1 MPMANQL
8 PPGQQQIYDHFETE
22 SSYSLDDLAEDFPQ
36 YSKHTIG
43 RFLERLRGRGFLRY
57 EELSGLYTRVPE
69 HEREDEEQPVEAP
82 PPTRPNA
89 RDEEHERED
98 FVSLLDISLLVAG
111 GLFLPIQLLC
121 LIPGV
126 MEHSRCYG
134 ELRRYGAAS
143 LAHWEHVFLIDMG
156 KNLTPVLLCAW
167 AYLQTSVASK
177 KAVATL
183 MSIQYLWAAFVA
195 HGLASPEMPGEPYLK
210 RVFGQPVVVID
221 CLGPAALMVAAILTA
236 PDAKAGKKK

>member
-1 MPMANQL
+1 MRQTPEPDDDDAYVRRNVEVL
-8 PPGQQQIYDHFETE
+8 LFCRAALRFSGYAFFALAVVET
-22 SSYSLDDLAEDFPQ
+22 
-36 YSKHTIG
+36 
-43 RFLERLRGRGFLRY
+43 LRMK
-57 EELSGLYTRVPE
+57 
-69 HEREDEEQPVEAP
+69 AP
-82 PPTRPNA
+82 
-89 RDEEHERED
+89 
-98 FVSLLDISLLVAG
+98 LLDISLLVAG

-121 LIPGV
+121 FFPGV

-156 KNLTPVLLCAW
+156 KNLTLVLLCAW

-183 MSIQYLWAAFVA
+183 MSIQNLWAAFVA

-210 RVFGQPVVVID
+210 RIFGQPVVCII
-221 CLGPAALMVAAILTA
+221 CLGPAALMIAAILTA
-236 PDAKAGKKK
+236 PDAKAGKRK

>member
-1 MPMANQL
+1 MIGDFAIRLNELRDYGLVAGGLFLLLKGLTMP
-8 PPGQQQIYDHFETE
+8 
-22 SSYSLDDLAEDFPQ
+22 
-36 YSKHTIG
+36 
-43 RFLERLRGRGFLRY
+43 
-57 EELSGLYTRVPE
+57 
-69 HEREDEEQPVEAP
+69 
-82 PPTRPNA
+82 
-89 RDEEHERED
+89 
-98 FVSLLDISLLVAG
+98 SLLDISILVAG

-121 LIPGV
+121 FFPGV

-156 KNLTPVLLCAW
+156 KNLTLVLLCAW

-183 MSIQYLWAAFVA
+183 MSIQNLWAAFVA

>member
-1 MPMANQL
+1 MIGDFAIRLNELRDYGLVAGGLFLLLKGLTMP
-8 PPGQQQIYDHFETE
+8 
-22 SSYSLDDLAEDFPQ
+22 
-36 YSKHTIG
+36 
-43 RFLERLRGRGFLRY
+43 
-57 EELSGLYTRVPE
+57 
-69 HEREDEEQPVEAP
+69 
-82 PPTRPNA
+82 
-89 RDEEHERED
+89 
-98 FVSLLDISLLVAG
+98 SLLDISILVAG

-121 LIPGV
+121 FFPGV
-126 MEHSRCYG
+126 MEHSPAC
-134 ELRRYGAAS
+134 LRRAAS

-156 KNLTPVLLCAW
+156 KNLTLVLLCAW

-183 MSIQYLWAAFVA
+183 MSIQNLWAAFVA

>member
-8 PPGQQQIYDHFETE
+8 PPGQQQIYDHFDTE
-22 SSYSLDDLAEDFPQ
+22 SSYSLDDLAEDFLQ
-36 YSKHTIG
+36 YSRRDIG
-43 RFLERLRGRGFLRY
+43 RFLGRLRGRGFLRY

-82 PPTRPNA
+82 PAPFWSA
-89 RDEEHERED
+89 EDEEPAP
-98 FVSLLDISLLVAG
+98 FLDISLLVAG

-121 LIPGV
+121 FFPGV
-126 MEHSRCYG
+126 MEHSQCG
-134 ELRRYGAAS
+134 SSAFFPLRRAAS

-156 KNLTPVLLCAW
+156 KNLTLVLLCAW

-183 MSIQYLWAAFVA
+183 MSIQNLWAAFVA

>member
-1 MPMANQL
+1 MANQL
-8 PPGQQQIYDHFETE
+8 PPGQQQIYDHFADDTE
-22 SSYSLDDLAEDFPQ
+22 SSYSLDDLAEEFLQ
-36 YSKHTIG
+36 YSKRDIG
-43 RFLERLRGRGFLRY
+43 RFLARLRGRGFLRY
-57 EELSGLYTRVPE
+57 EELSGLYTCVPE

-82 PPTRPNA
+82 PPTRPK
-89 RDEEHERED
+89 
-98 FVSLLDISLLVAG
+98 SLLDISLLVAG

-121 LIPGV
+121 FFPGV
-126 MEHSRCYG
+126 MEHSQCG
-134 ELRRYGAAS
+134 GALRRYGAAS

-156 KNLTPVLLCAW
+156 KNLTLVLLCAW

-183 MSIQYLWAAFVA
+183 MSIQNLWAAFVA

-210 RVFGQPVVVID
+210 RIFGQPVVCII
-221 CLGPAALMVAAILTA
+221 CLGPAALMIAAILTA

>member
-1 MPMANQL
+1 MSFKIKAKKMIGDFAIRLNELRDYGLVAGGLFLLLKGLTMP
-8 PPGQQQIYDHFETE
+8 
-22 SSYSLDDLAEDFPQ
+22 
-36 YSKHTIG
+36 
-43 RFLERLRGRGFLRY
+43 
-57 EELSGLYTRVPE
+57 
-69 HEREDEEQPVEAP
+69 
-82 PPTRPNA
+82 
-89 RDEEHERED
+89 
-98 FVSLLDISLLVAG
+98 SLLDISILVAG

-121 LIPGV
+121 FFPGV
-126 MEHSRCYG
+126 MEHSPAC
-134 ELRRYGAAS
+134 LRRAAS

-156 KNLTPVLLCAW
+156 KNLTLVLLCAW

-183 MSIQYLWAAFVA
+183 MSIQNLWAAFVA

>member
-1 MPMANQL
+1 MP
-8 PPGQQQIYDHFETE
+8 
-22 SSYSLDDLAEDFPQ
+22 
-36 YSKHTIG
+36 
-43 RFLERLRGRGFLRY
+43 
-57 EELSGLYTRVPE
+57 
-69 HEREDEEQPVEAP
+69 
-82 PPTRPNA
+82 
-89 RDEEHERED
+89 
-98 FVSLLDISLLVAG
+98 SLLDISILVAGGLFLLLKGLTMPSLLDISILVAG

-156 KNLTPVLLCAW
+156 KNLTLVLLCAW

-183 MSIQYLWAAFVA
+183 MSIQNLWAAFVA

>member
-1 MPMANQL
+1 MKLKAKKMIGDFAIRLNELRDYGLVAGGLFLLLKGLTMP
-8 PPGQQQIYDHFETE
+8 
-22 SSYSLDDLAEDFPQ
+22 
-36 YSKHTIG
+36 
-43 RFLERLRGRGFLRY
+43 
-57 EELSGLYTRVPE
+57 
-69 HEREDEEQPVEAP
+69 
-82 PPTRPNA
+82 
-89 RDEEHERED
+89 
-98 FVSLLDISLLVAG
+98 SLLDISILVAG

-121 LIPGV
+121 FFPGV
-126 MEHSRCYG
+126 MEHSPAC
-134 ELRRYGAAS
+134 LRRAAS

-156 KNLTPVLLCAW
+156 KNLTLVLLCAW

-183 MSIQYLWAAFVA
+183 MSIQNLWAAFVA

>member
-1 MPMANQL
+1 MIGDFAIRLNELRDYGLVAGGLFLLLKGLTMP
-8 PPGQQQIYDHFETE
+8 
-22 SSYSLDDLAEDFPQ
+22 
-36 YSKHTIG
+36 
-43 RFLERLRGRGFLRY
+43 
-57 EELSGLYTRVPE
+57 
-69 HEREDEEQPVEAP
+69 
-82 PPTRPNA
+82 
-89 RDEEHERED
+89 
-98 FVSLLDISLLVAG
+98 SLLDISILVAG

-121 LIPGV
+121 FFPGV
-126 MEHSRCYG
+126 MEHSQCG
-134 ELRRYGAAS
+134 GALLRYGAAS

-156 KNLTPVLLCAW
+156 KNLTLVLLCAW

-183 MSIQYLWAAFVA
+183 MSIQNLWAAFVA

>member
-1 MPMANQL
+1 MP
-8 PPGQQQIYDHFETE
+8 
-22 SSYSLDDLAEDFPQ
+22 
-36 YSKHTIG
+36 
-43 RFLERLRGRGFLRY
+43 
-57 EELSGLYTRVPE
+57 
-69 HEREDEEQPVEAP
+69 
-82 PPTRPNA
+82 
-89 RDEEHERED
+89 
-98 FVSLLDISLLVAG
+98 SLLDISILVAG

-121 LIPGV
+121 FFPGV
-126 MEHSRCYG
+126 MEHSPAC
-134 ELRRYGAAS
+134 LRRLAS
-143 LAHWEHVFLIDMG
+143 PAHPMTTHVFLIDMG
-156 KNLTPVLLCAW
+156 KNLTLVLLCAW

-183 MSIQYLWAAFVA
+183 MSIQNLWAAFVA

>member
-1 MPMANQL
+1 MIGDFAIRLNELRDYGLVAGGLFLLLKGLTMP
-8 PPGQQQIYDHFETE
+8 
-22 SSYSLDDLAEDFPQ
+22 
-36 YSKHTIG
+36 
-43 RFLERLRGRGFLRY
+43 
-57 EELSGLYTRVPE
+57 
-69 HEREDEEQPVEAP
+69 
-82 PPTRPNA
+82 
-89 RDEEHERED
+89 
-98 FVSLLDISLLVAG
+98 SLLDISILVAG

-121 LIPGV
+121 FFPGV
-126 MEHSRCYG
+126 MEHSQCG
-134 ELRRYGAAS
+134 GALRRYGAAS

-156 KNLTPVLLCAW
+156 KNLTLVLLCAW

-183 MSIQYLWAAFVA
+183 MSIQNLWAAFVA